1 MGKLEDDMLAE
12 AICNFH
18 IADSVGGGV
27 DKQYIEVLLHD
38 RLMRLARRHFCF
50 LDKAILYFGERRR
63 LSRLLLR
70 CWMLNRKL

>member
-18 IADSVGGGV
+18 IADSVGDGV

-50 LDKAILYFGERRR
+50 FG
-63 LSRLLLR
+63 
-70 CWMLNRKL
+70 